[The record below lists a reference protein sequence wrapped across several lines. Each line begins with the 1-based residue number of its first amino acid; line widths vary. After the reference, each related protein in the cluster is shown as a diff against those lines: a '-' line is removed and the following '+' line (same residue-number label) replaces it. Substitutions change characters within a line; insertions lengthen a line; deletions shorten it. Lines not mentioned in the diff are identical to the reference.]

1 MKEVVRL
8 EKGTCLHL
16 WVTQGLPFQAPQ
28 QWWFMVLNE
37 GKGLLFSL
45 RLLSDSFQPL
55 CLWD

>member
-16 WVTQGLPFQAPQ
+16 WVTQGLPFQPPQ

-45 RLLSDSFQPL
+45 WLL
-55 CLWD
+55 